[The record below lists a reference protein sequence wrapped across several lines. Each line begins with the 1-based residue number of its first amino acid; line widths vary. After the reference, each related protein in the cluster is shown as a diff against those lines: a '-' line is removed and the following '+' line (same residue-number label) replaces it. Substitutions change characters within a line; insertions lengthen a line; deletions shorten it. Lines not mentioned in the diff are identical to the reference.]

1 MLPSKASP
9 VSAPRS
15 GAPERYRT
23 TWAPRRSANASPC
36 LPTRPTTH
44 CWFWAALGP
53 EYWDELT
60 ASRKG
65 SEATSPT
72 QVGELLTAGR
82 HPCWTCRTAMSGGV
96 PTSSSR
102 VPTTDHRRPTT
113 DHRPPTTDHDEHNA
127 VFAAYIRWRNAERG
141 RRPGSRLCH
150 RSGSEPH
157 GRPGAACRASR
168 QPLAVRCRS
177 ERDQVASPDVNTGP
191 ALRHTRIGQ
200 PVEG

>member
-36 LPTRPTTH
+36 FPTRPTTH

-102 VPTTDHRRPTT
+102 VPTTDHR
-113 DHRPPTTDHDEHNA
+113 PPTTTNITPSSPPTSAGGTPSEAEDPVRARVTDPA
-127 VFAAYIRWRNAERG
+127 VNRMAGPGLRAE
-141 RRPGSRLCH
+141 PADSRSLC
-150 RSGSEPH
+150 
-157 GRPGAACRASR
+157 
-168 QPLAVRCRS
+168 VV
-177 ERDQVASPDVNTGP
+177 VASE
-191 ALRHTRIGQ
+191 IK
-200 PVEG
+200 